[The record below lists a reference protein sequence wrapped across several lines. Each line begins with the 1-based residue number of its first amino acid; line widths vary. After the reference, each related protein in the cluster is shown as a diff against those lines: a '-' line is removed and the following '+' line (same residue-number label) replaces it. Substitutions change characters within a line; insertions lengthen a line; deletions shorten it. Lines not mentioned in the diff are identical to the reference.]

1 MSFLCPRPT
10 VRDQCLPIQG
20 SAEGGEVVLRKPEA
34 GFTVSSHSLKRNSG
48 KEIAHTHT
56 HTQEWG
62 SEAEPA
68 PPASKETPIFCPGRS
83 QERKRNLDRHALAC
97 CEEPRDIRL
106 KTERVCFPGKL
117 AGRNKFVYLRDPT
130 SPF

>member
-56 HTQEWG
+56 HTGMGIRGRAG
-62 SEAEPA
+62 STSVKGDSHFLPWKVTR
-68 PPASKETPIFCPGRS
+68 KEEELGQACPG
-83 QERKRNLDRHALAC
+83 LL
-97 CEEPRDIRL
+97 
-106 KTERVCFPGKL
+106 
-117 AGRNKFVYLRDPT
+117 
-130 SPF
+130 